1 VTRIGE
7 YAAGGMIPP
16 LKERVGFAALGAPEA
31 GGRPG
36 VVHHLGHLVG
46 DGVAEVGPEGSQDVA
61 FS

>member
-1 VTRIGE
+1 
-7 YAAGGMIPP
+7 M
-16 LKERVGFAALGAPEA
+16 ALGLTSRNLQVGAPQA

-46 DGVAEVGPEGSQDVA
+46 DGVAEVGPVGSQDVA